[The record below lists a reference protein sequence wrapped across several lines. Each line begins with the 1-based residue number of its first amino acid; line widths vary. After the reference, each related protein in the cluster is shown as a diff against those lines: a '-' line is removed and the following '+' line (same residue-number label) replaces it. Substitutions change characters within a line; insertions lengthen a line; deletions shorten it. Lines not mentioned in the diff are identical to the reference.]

1 MFEFYSHH
9 EKSGGQKFPIVDQM
23 VNVGP
28 RVLCTGKACAS
39 VDQWWD
45 SHGRLNPQ
53 PPTAG
58 PPEIRPLNPSGRQS
72 PKSTIRSSIIKPQLQ
87 TLLPPFESY
96 SRFSEGVCDSR
107 LSARISSNWC
117 TIIRAS
123 MLECRCTES
132 GREGDKKRGSRRRCY
147 VEKRTRI
154 VQRCRTH
161 RQCHDRNIPMSISIG
176 VPLITSLYFMMNVAY
191 MTILS
196 YSEIVSAPAVAT

>member
-39 VDQWWD
+39 VDQWKISYLD
-45 SHGRLNPQ
+45 ACQIES
-53 PPTAG
+53 
-58 PPEIRPLNPSGRQS
+58 IPSKMRTFLTFLEAVRCARINFVHYIGQFQ
-72 PKSTIRSSIIKPQLQ
+72 K
-87 TLLPPFESY
+87 LPPFESY